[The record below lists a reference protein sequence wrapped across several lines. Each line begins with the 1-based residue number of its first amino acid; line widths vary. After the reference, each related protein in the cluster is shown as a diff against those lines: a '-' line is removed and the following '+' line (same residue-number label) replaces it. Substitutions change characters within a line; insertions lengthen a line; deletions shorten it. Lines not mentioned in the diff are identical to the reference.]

1 MQANYTAVRV
11 QAAIDYTAM
20 KASAA
25 SLDNLAH
32 KVTAL
37 LAARHAP
44 PTLASVINHAANV
57 LRDGVE
63 YGNADQLDA
72 HHLAVAISVAL
83 AWLETH

>member
-1 MQANYTAVRV
+1 MQANLTAVRV

-20 KASAA
+20 KTSAA
-25 SLDNLAH
+25 KLDSLAQQ
-32 KVTAL
+32 VTTL
-37 LAARHAP
+37 LATRQAP
-44 PTLASVINHAANV
+44 PILASVITHAANV

-63 YGNADQLDA
+63 HGTADQLDG

>member
-44 PTLASVINHAANV
+44 PILASVISHAASV